1 MEVGAETTPKSVEA
15 TSSPMVQKIKNTSGK
30 RENPKD
36 LKQIKLSVER
46 WDTKQ
51 KDFSV
56 QAVRFGTGSGCVSE
70 FGQNWEFISYKENL
84 KTVQKKNPSYFVE
97 LTDYLD
103 EITQNIRRRVI
114 LRITILMSFMKEVRK
129 GRNII
134 ICVWKT
140 KCLLWSI
147 RNI

>member
-1 MEVGAETTPKSVEA
+1 MRKGILLACACVLCLSACGTGTKEQSKNPQKALEVGVETTPKSVEA

-56 QAVRFGTGSGCVSE
+56 QAVRFGTGSVVFRNLVRIGSL
-70 FGQNWEFISYKENL
+70 FLIKKISKRF
-84 KTVQKKNPSYFVE
+84 KRK
-97 LTDYLD
+97 
-103 EITQNIRRRVI
+103 IRRI
-114 LRITILMSFMKEVRK
+114 LW
-129 GRNII
+129 N
-134 ICVWKT
+134 
-140 KCLLWSI
+140 
-147 RNI
+147 

>member
-1 MEVGAETTPKSVEA
+1 MRKEILLACACVLCLSACGTGTKEQSKNPQKALEVGAETTPKSVEA

-84 KTVQKKNPSYFVE
+84 
-97 LTDYLD
+97 
-103 EITQNIRRRVI
+103 RRI
-114 LRITILMSFMKEVRK
+114 LW
-129 GRNII
+129 N
-134 ICVWKT
+134 
-140 KCLLWSI
+140 
-147 RNI
+147 

>member
-1 MEVGAETTPKSVEA
+1 MRKEILLACACVLCLSACGTGTKEQSKNPQKAMEVGAETTPKSVEA

-56 QAVRFGTGSGCVSE
+56 RQSDLALAVAVFRNLVRIGSL
-70 FGQNWEFISYKENL
+70 FLIKKISKRS
-84 KTVQKKNPSYFVE
+84 KRK
-97 LTDYLD
+97 
-103 EITQNIRRRVI
+103 IRRI
-114 LRITILMSFMKEVRK
+114 LW
-129 GRNII
+129 N
-134 ICVWKT
+134 
-140 KCLLWSI
+140 
-147 RNI
+147 

>member
-1 MEVGAETTPKSVEA
+1 MRKEILLACACVLCLSACGTGTKEQSKNPQKALEVGAETTPKSVEA
-15 TSSPMVQKIKNTSGK
+15 TSSPMAKNTSGK

-46 WDTKQ
+46 WDTKK

-84 KTVQKKNPSYFVE
+84 KRSKRK
-97 LTDYLD
+97 
-103 EITQNIRRRVI
+103 IRRI
-114 LRITILMSFMKEVRK
+114 L
-129 GRNII
+129 
-134 ICVWKT
+134 WD
-140 KCLLWSI
+140 
-147 RNI
+147 

>member
-1 MEVGAETTPKSVEA
+1 MRKGILLACACVLCLSACGTGTKEQSKNPQKALEVGVETTPKSVEA

-56 QAVRFGTGSGCVSE
+56 QAVRFGTGSGCRNLVRIGSL
-70 FGQNWEFISYKENL
+70 FLIKKISKRF
-84 KTVQKKNPSYFVE
+84 KRK
-97 LTDYLD
+97 
-103 EITQNIRRRVI
+103 IRRI
-114 LRITILMSFMKEVRK
+114 LW
-129 GRNII
+129 N
-134 ICVWKT
+134 
-140 KCLLWSI
+140 
-147 RNI
+147 